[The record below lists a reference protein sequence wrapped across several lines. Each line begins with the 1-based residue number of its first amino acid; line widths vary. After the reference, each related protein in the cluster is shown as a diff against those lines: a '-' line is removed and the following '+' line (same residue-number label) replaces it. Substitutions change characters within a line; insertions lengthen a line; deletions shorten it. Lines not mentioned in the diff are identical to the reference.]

1 MNWEVNTMWSRT
13 WCFNK
18 TLLRKNL
25 TRFWPLWAMASFLA
39 ALPPI
44 MMAVELMRY
53 RGTTSMNALYIT
65 EGYYSVLTYLIPPV
79 LLVYAVV
86 CAMAV
91 WSYLFNSRSVGLMHT
106 LPISRKGLF
115 VTNFLSGF
123 LMVLIL
129 SLIHI

>member
-1 MNWEVNTMWSRT
+1 MWSRT

-25 TRFWPLWAMASFLA
+25 TRFWPLWVMASFLA

-65 EGYYSVLTYLIPPV
+65 EGYYSVRT
-79 LLVYAVV
+79 
-86 CAMAV
+86 
-91 WSYLFNSRSVGLMHT
+91 
-106 LPISRKGLF
+106 
-115 VTNFLSGF
+115 
-123 LMVLIL
+123 
-129 SLIHI
+129 